1 MNADR
6 SHGHLW
12 AGLAALVVGAGLAAG
27 PAVADTALTV
37 GKAAP
42 TSDNLIVVDVGNELG
57 FFKQHGLDLKILNF
71 RGTAPLVQAMTA
83 GSLDIAL
90 ADGTMMAF
98 IVKGAPMTAVCQSTT
113 ALPMMSIG
121 VPYDSPV
128 RSLAELK
135 GKKIGISGAGLT
147 DWVVQELERT
157 QGWEPGG
164 ITRVKV
170 GAGPAQSAAAF
181 RTHQIDA
188 SVEGTTSFLIE
199 EKEKVARIL
208 ALVSS
213 FTNIDIGGVYASS
226 HLIQSDP
233 DAVRA
238 FIAAWIETDQ
248 FIMTHKEGTIRAL
261 DQDHR
266 LSARD
271 HGAGIRSRESHV
283 EQGLPLQSGFD
294 RKPPAFFRRAE
305 DPRQRARHVEA
316 LYRSLSSQESRERG
330 RTLAPAR
337 AGTGKERFGVA
348 ILDGGDLRRIEHA

>member
-1 MNADR
+1 VNTDR
-6 SHGHLW
+6 SRGQIL
-12 AGLAALVVGAGLAAG
+12 AVLAALAMGAGIVAG
-27 PAVADTALTV
+27 PAAADTTLTV

-57 FFKQHGLDLKILNF
+57 FFKKHGLDLKILNF

-248 FIMTHKEGTIRAL
+248 FIMTHKEGTIELWTKITGFPQEIMAQEYDLVKAMWNKDCRFN
-261 DQDHR
+261 QDSIASLRH
-266 LSARD
+266 SF
-271 HGAGIRSRESHV
+271 V
-283 EQGLPLQSGFD
+283 EL
-294 RKPPAFFRRAE
+294 K
-305 DPRQRARHVEA
+305 
-316 LYRSLSSQESRERG
+316 
-330 RTLAPAR
+330 
-337 AGTGKERFGVA
+337 
-348 ILDGGDLRRIEHA
+348 ILDSEPDMSKLYTEAYLPKNPANAAGR

>member
-1 MNADR
+1 VNADR

-248 FIMTHKEGTIRAL
+248 FIMTHKEGTIEFWTKITGFPQEIMAQEYDLVKAMWNKDCRFN
-261 DQDHR
+261 QDSIASLRH
-266 LSARD
+266 SF
-271 HGAGIRSRESHV
+271 V
-283 EQGLPLQSGFD
+283 EL
-294 RKPPAFFRRAE
+294 K
-305 DPRQRARHVEA
+305 
-316 LYRSLSSQESRERG
+316 
-330 RTLAPAR
+330 
-337 AGTGKERFGVA
+337 
-348 ILDGGDLRRIEHA
+348 ILDSEPDMSKLYTEAYLPKNPANAAGR